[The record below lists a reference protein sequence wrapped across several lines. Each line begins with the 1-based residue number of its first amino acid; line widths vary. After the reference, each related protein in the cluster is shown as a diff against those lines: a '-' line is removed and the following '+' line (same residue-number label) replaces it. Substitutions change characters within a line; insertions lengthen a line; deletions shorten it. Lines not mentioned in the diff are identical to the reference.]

1 MDRAGVADGGVGQQR
16 KHWGSKYSTVR
27 VSVVKPPVLNR
38 VSLTDPNRV
47 VSVHESNPKG
57 PMLPREPVLSGVRSS
72 GMASSVYN
80 QLPRYEPVSPTP
92 WGAEQPKSLV
102 HKVQSLLGSPGL
114 QECVAL
120 SFLGPPVP
128 RSCPAWKLWP

>member
-1 MDRAGVADGGVGQQR
+1 MADGGVGQER
-16 KHWGSKYSTVR
+16 RHGGSKYSTVG
-27 VSVVKPPVLNR
+27 VSVVKPPVLNC
-38 VSLTDPNRV
+38 VSLTDSNRV
-47 VSVHESNPKG
+47 VSVQESNPKG
-57 PMLPREPVLSGVRSS
+57 PVLPREPVLSGVRSS
-72 GMASSVYN
+72 GMPSSVYN
-80 QLPRYEPVSPTP
+80 QLPRYEPVSPIP
-92 WGAEQPKSLV
+92 QGAEQPKNLV

>member
-1 MDRAGVADGGVGQQR
+1 MADGGVGQER
-16 KHWGSKYSTVR
+16 KHWGSKSSTVR
-27 VSVVKPPVLNR
+27 VSIVKPPVLNR
-38 VSLTDPNRV
+38 VNLTDSNRV
-47 VSVHESNPKG
+47 VSVQESNPKG
-57 PMLPREPVLSGVRSS
+57 PMLPGEPVLSGVRSS
-72 GMASSVYN
+72 DMASSVYN
-80 QLPRYEPVSPTP
+80 QLPRYEPVSPIP
-92 WGAEQPKSLV
+92 WGAEQPKNLV